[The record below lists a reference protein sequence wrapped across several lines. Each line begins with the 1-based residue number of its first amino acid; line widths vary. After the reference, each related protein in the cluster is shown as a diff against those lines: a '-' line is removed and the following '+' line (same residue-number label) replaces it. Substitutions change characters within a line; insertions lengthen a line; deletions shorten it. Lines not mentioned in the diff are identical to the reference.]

1 LDRQDHRKKR
11 GLHYSGISLEG
22 EMAMIRLRIATPMM
36 LMLALAAPSVAQ
48 LAVPAHIIPVVA
60 KNGGFGGA
68 EWVTSIS
75 MSNLSDG
82 TMDVTAAFLRENT
95 PHIIPFVPLET
106 FAMTAG
112 ETVTVEDALG
122 TWFPGEGNTKGT
134 LILLA
139 ELRDAGEEDYAQLTA
154 ATRIFNNAD
163 PAATYGQG
171 VVSNLLGLMVA
182 PGRLVLSGA
191 RSDEAVRSNIGVVNL
206 SATGT
211 DFIITTYAANGVEV
225 SSVRQRVPA
234 FSMRQWNLD
243 QLGVLTMTVPGRV
256 EVMIDPDT
264 VTWDPCDLDPEDPN
278 LEGTAFFAYLSRI
291 DQATADAEF
300 QPGQSD
306 WKAYTDLCG
315 EPVGMSAESLRLL
328 FE

>member
-1 LDRQDHRKKR
+1 
-11 GLHYSGISLEG
+11 
-22 EMAMIRLRIATPMM
+22 MIRLHAPAAIVLIIAM
-36 LMLALAAPSVAQ
+36 AAPSAAQ

-60 KNGGFGGA
+60 KNGGVGGA
-68 EWVTSIS
+68 EWMTSIS

-82 TMDVTAAFLRENT
+82 TIDVTAAFLRENT

-106 FAMTAG
+106 FAMTPG

-122 TWFPGEGNTKGT
+122 TWFPGQGNTKGT
-134 LILLA
+134 LVLLA

-163 PAATYGQG
+163 PAATYGQA

-182 PGRLVLSGA
+182 PGRLVLTGA
-191 RSDEAVRSNIGVVNL
+191 RSDDAVRSNIGVVNL

-211 DFIITTYAANGVEV
+211 DYIITAFAANGAEV
-225 SSVRQRVPA
+225 SSLRQRVPA
-234 FSMRQWNLD
+234 FSMRQWNLE
-243 QLGVLTMTVPGRV
+243 QLGVSTMTTPGRV
-256 EVMIDPDT
+256 EVAIDPEN
-264 VTWDPCDLDPEDPN
+264 VTWDPCEMNPEDPD
-278 LEGTAFFAYLSRI
+278 LEGAAFFAYLSRV
-291 DQATADAEF
+291 DQATTDAEY

-306 WKAYTDLCG
+306 WEAYADLCG